1 MILKAARLVRGLSR
15 RQFAMI
21 IITIFISAL
30 IFSVLPSWIT
40 GGHVWVAV
48 IYICWIPVV
57 ILSVASMLEEDR
69 SKAEQGVD
77 RKLTIL
83 STEVQLLKDEHSRT
97 TAGLKDQMTEIDSVM
112 RATFEEMGVVLPR
125 RPISLRASLSAGTPK
140 MSATLTVVGE
150 SRMTRFRHW
159 VQRHALQF
167 WRWFYG

>member
-1 MILKAARLVRGLSR
+1 MILKAARLVRSLSR

-69 SKAEQGVD
+69 SKAEQSVD
-77 RKLTIL
+77 RKLTIV
-83 STEVQLLKDEHSRT
+83 STKVQRLKDEHSRT
-97 TAGLKDQMTEIDSVM
+97 TAGLKDQMTETDSIM
-112 RATFEEMGVVLPR
+112 RSTFKKIGVVLPR
-125 RPISLRASLSAGTPK
+125 RTISLRASGSLGAIEGSAR
-140 MSATLTVVGE
+140 LTVVGQN
-150 SRMTRFRHW
+150 RMARFRRW
-159 VQRHALQF
+159 VQDHGRRF

>member
-69 SKAEQGVD
+69 SKAEQSVD

-83 STEVQLLKDEHSRT
+83 STEVQRLKDEHSRT
-97 TAGLKDQMTEIDSVM
+97 TAGLKDQMTETDSIM
-112 RATFEEMGVVLPR
+112 RSTFEKIGVVLPR
-125 RPISLRASLSAGTPK
+125 RTISLRASFSAGAAQ
-140 MSATLTVVGE
+140 MSATLTVVNQK
-150 SRMTRFRHW
+150 RMARLRHW
-159 VQRHALQF
+159 ARRHAVRF

>member
-15 RQFAMI
+15 RQYAMI
-21 IITIFISAL
+21 IITMFISVL
-30 IFSVLPSWIT
+30 IFSVLPFWIT

-48 IYICWIPVV
+48 SYICWIPVV

-69 SKAEQGVD
+69 SKAEQSVD

-83 STEVQLLKDEHSRT
+83 STEVQRLKDEHSRT
-97 TAGLKDQMTEIDSVM
+97 TAGLKDQMTETDSIM
-112 RATFEEMGVVLPR
+112 RSTFKKIGVVLPC
-125 RPISLRASLSAGTPK
+125 RPISLRASFSAGAAQ